1 MCERKDVN
9 VSLNDSNSIKSK
21 DINTGLIDV
30 LGAFYSLLGHFLK
43 WLHETQ
49 LRKHTVIVEKKSY
62 SEFYV
67 KSTMNN
73 PKYKKPTKGIH
84 EKINILIH
92 ESEGRL
98 MNGDLVGCVN
108 DVHHQN
114 VIMSS
119 QIDTTI

>member
-1 MCERKDVN
+1 M
-9 VSLNDSNSIKSK
+9 KSR
-21 DINTGLIDV
+21 I
-30 LGAFYSLLGHFLK
+30 
-43 WLHETQ
+43 
-49 LRKHTVIVEKKSY
+49 
-62 SEFYV
+62 
-67 KSTMNN
+67 NN
-73 PKYKKPTKGIH
+73 PKKPTKGIH
-84 EKINILIH
+84 EKIILIH